1 MYLNL
6 AVRNVKRQVGNYLI
20 YFMTVSLTVALLFAI
35 NNVIYSREL
44 AVFVDRGESART
56 ALKILVAAISFVVAF
71 VLSYATSFLLKRRK
85 REFGTYLTL
94 GMDRR
99 DILSLFLAETFV
111 ICGIALGAGLTA
123 GGFLFQ
129 GLMAVMMKLLEMDFS
144 MSAYSLEGLL
154 RTVALTVGIF
164 LVASLA
170 SGIYLKR
177 VSIYDLIHGDRKV
190 ERRVKRP
197 GLWFVVTAA
206 ALGGMAA
213 CGILFWRSVDISLRG
228 GTVDSMEYLLAGF
241 ILCVMLFHMGAAKS
255 IVFLLLRS
263 PRVCGRGANTFVLR
277 QLSGS
282 LSVNSVMFGCLA
294 LLMSLAVVGTNFSF
308 IQKAAQEEALYV
320 EWPYDIMYYS
330 NKYHREGA
338 VPLEEAERSIA
349 EYAGIRR
356 KVLWRIF
363 ETGEQEFYGRTW
375 WYEERMAPNDS
386 FMTASDFNA
395 LMAPLGVEPV
405 ALEGQFMIVGSDA
418 KAAEPDWS
426 GMVWE
431 HGGKRY
437 TFHSCRTDYPKI
449 SYLYFYIVVPDEA
462 VADME
467 CVEESRAY
475 LTEKQRF
482 DGIALYRELA
492 RLLSAEADEDWGGD
506 GEEPQ
511 RLEFEIREYHRQEEN
526 NVSAILVVGALFA
539 SAVFLLLAMAIL
551 ALKTLS
557 GLGEDKGR
565 YEILFRLGMG
575 QREQARALFG
585 QTFFF
590 FIAPFALPMAL
601 SVPMAAFGAHV
612 MRMEGMEASAEAVWL
627 IAGIVAGVTALLYL
641 LYYTASYL
649 IARRTVVRD

>member
-6 AVRNVKRQVGNYLI
+6 AIRNVKRQVGSYLI
-20 YFMTVSLTVALLFAI
+20 YFMTVSLTVALLFAV

-44 AVFVDRGESART
+44 AALADRGEGAGT

-94 GMDRR
+94 GMTRR
-99 DILSLFLAETFV
+99 DILRLFLAETLV
-111 ICGIALGAGLTA
+111 ICGIALGIGLLA

-129 GLMAVMMKLLEMDFS
+129 GLMAVMMKLLEMEFS
-144 MSAYSLEGLL
+144 MSPYSLEGLL
-154 RTVALTVGIF
+154 RTVALTAAIF

-170 SGIYLKR
+170 SGIYLR
-177 VSIYDLIHGDRKV
+177 RAAIYDLIHGEKKV
-190 ERRVKRP
+190 EKRVKHP
-197 GLWFVVTAA
+197 GLWFLATVA

-213 CGILFWRSVDISLRG
+213 CGIRFWRSVDISLRG

-255 IVFLLLRS
+255 VVFLLLRRPGFCS
-263 PRVCGRGANTFVLR
+263 RGANTFVLR
-277 QLSGS
+277 QLSGN
-282 LSVNSVMFGCLA
+282 LSANSVMFGCLA
-294 LLMSLAVVGTNFSF
+294 LLMSLAVAGTNFSF
-308 IQKAAQEEALYV
+308 IQKAGQEEALHAA
-320 EWPYDIMYYS
+320 WPYDVMYYS
-330 NKYHREGA
+330 DSNDRESE
-338 VPLEEAERSIA
+338 VELAESLIR

-356 KVLWRIF
+356 KVLWRTF
-363 ETGEQEFYGRTW
+363 ETGEQEFYSRTG

-386 FMTASDFNA
+386 FMPVSDFNA
-395 LMAPLGVEPV
+395 LMAPLGAEPV
-405 ALEGQFMIVGSDA
+405 ALEGQFMIVCTSRE
-418 KAAEPDWS
+418 AAEPDWS
-426 GMVWE
+426 DMVWE
-431 HGGKRY
+431 HGGKSY

-449 SYLYFYIVVPDEA
+449 SYLYFYVVVPDEA

-482 DGIALYRELA
+482 DGIGLHRELS
-492 RLLSAEADEDWGGD
+492 RLLSAQT
-506 GEEPQ
+506 GENRQ
-511 RLEFEIREYHRQEEN
+511 TDRRLAFEIREYHRQEEN
-526 NVSAILVVGALFA
+526 GVSAILVVGALFA

-575 QREQARALFG
+575 EREQARALFW
-585 QTFFF
+585 QTFVF

-601 SVPMAAFGAHV
+601 SIPVAAFGAHV
-612 MRMEGMEASAEAVWL
+612 MRMEGMEASAEVVWL

>member
-6 AVRNVKRQVGNYLI
+6 AIRNVKRQVGSYLI
-20 YFMTVSLTVALLFAI
+20 YFMTVSLTVALLFAV

-44 AVFVDRGESART
+44 AALADRGEGAGT

-94 GMDRR
+94 GMTRR
-99 DILSLFLAETFV
+99 DILRLFLAETLV
-111 ICGIALGAGLTA
+111 ICGIALGIGLLT
-123 GGFLFQ
+123 GVFLFQ
-129 GLMAVMMKLLEMDFS
+129 GLMAVMMKLLEMEFS
-144 MSAYSLEGLL
+144 MSPYSLEGLL
-154 RTVALTVGIF
+154 RTVALTAAIF

-170 SGIYLKR
+170 SGIYLR
-177 VSIYDLIHGDRKV
+177 RAAIYDLIHGEKKV
-190 ERRVKRP
+190 EKRVKRP
-197 GLWFVVTAA
+197 GLWFLATVA

-213 CGILFWRSVDISLRG
+213 CGIQFWRSVDISLRG
-228 GTVDSMEYLLAGF
+228 GTVDSMESLLAGF
-241 ILCVMLFHMGAAKS
+241 ILCVMLFHMGAAKGV
-255 IVFLLLRS
+255 VFLLLRRPGFCS
-263 PRVCGRGANTFVLR
+263 RGANTFVLR
-277 QLSGS
+277 QLSGN

-294 LLMSLAVVGTNFSF
+294 LLMSLAVAGTNFSF
-308 IQKAAQEEALYV
+308 IQKAGQEEALHAA
-320 EWPYDIMYYS
+320 WPYDVMYYS
-330 NKYHREGA
+330 DSNDRES
-338 VPLEEAERSIA
+338 EAELAESLIR

-356 KVLWRIF
+356 KVLWRTF
-363 ETGEQEFYGRTW
+363 ETGEQEFYSRTG

-386 FMTASDFNA
+386 FMPVSDFNA
-395 LMAPLGVEPV
+395 LMAPLGAEPV
-405 ALEGQFMIVGSDA
+405 ALEGQFMIVCTSRE
-418 KAAEPDWS
+418 AAEPDWS
-426 GMVWE
+426 DMVWE
-431 HGGKRY
+431 HGGKSY

-449 SYLYFYIVVPDEA
+449 SYLYFYVVVPDEA

-475 LTEKQRF
+475 LTEKSRF
-482 DGIALYRELA
+482 DGIGLHRELS
-492 RLLSAEADEDWGGD
+492 RLLSAQA
-506 GEEPQ
+506 GENRQ
-511 RLEFEIREYHRQEEN
+511 TGRRLAFEIREYHRQEEN
-526 NVSAILVVGALFA
+526 GVSAILVVGALFA

-575 QREQARALFG
+575 EREQARALFW
-585 QTFFF
+585 QTFVF

-601 SVPMAAFGAHV
+601 SIPVAAFGAHV
-612 MRMEGMEASAEAVWL
+612 MRMEGMEASAEVVWL